1 MGESSESRWAWV
13 AGASTVCVLLIGW
26 LWPIGIGGRM
36 PVGGDVTSFQIG
48 LMAVLAEALGEGR
61 LPLWNDRWGFGF
73 PGVAES
79 QMGVYYPPHVTLYG
93 LLGVEAAYTA
103 SMVLHVLWGGLGARW
118 AARRFG
124 ASEAGA
130 VLSGVAWGAS
140 GFFLIHLPH
149 QWAYTVGSWAP
160 WAWGLGW
167 SILSGPAGRR
177 APWLLSA
184 VLAVQILPGHFQLAF
199 CTQVG
204 LLAMAAGSVLTGSG
218 GLRAAMRRS
227 ALVALPIAGA
237 FLLAS
242 AQVVPT
248 SRLSRLAETQRD
260 FEYLSGF
267 ASTPLHLVSLVAPG
281 LFHRSPLWRPIA
293 WDPFHTSPEE
303 NLLYVGLVPLFLA
316 LGAIVRPGPDARAIR
331 VLVAALAAGLVL
343 GLGPY
348 VPGFGAYS
356 QWPGFSFFR
365 GPARWGI
372 VATLALSILAGLGF
386 DAVRRG
392 RWKRAGIGLVMFVFG
407 AGAWIGLVL
416 GLFELAI
423 LAGDRPAD
431 SGVITAYQ
439 LALDAR
445 PWDDE
450 VTVVD
455 LLGEARRPRND
466 LYVIA
471 DQENAGLPLPSA
483 TPLRFDRDRVEIY
496 RAELSTTAGLMLGA
510 VGLALLSGRRGVF
523 SAGLL
528 VLAVVDLGFLALRR
542 PIGEAPI
549 RPLAEQSVVLGALSR
564 MPEGTRTVDPVRNLA
579 MVAGA
584 SPVLSYRTLDLPIQ
598 PGLSAIAQ
606 ILPRNAPE
614 AGTVLDARRALGAR
628 ARVIGPISPGM
639 VPGGI
644 DALADRFDETGRL
657 ESVEVVDD
665 PVLTGW
671 MLGAR
676 FSEIPAG
683 RALRFLL
690 LDAGPTPRAWF
701 LPADLADTDRL
712 RASQGEPGELL
723 DLLADARPLPL
734 RSRSPEHLELDLEA
748 EGPGTVVVA
757 QLDYPEW
764 SASWVGPAGD
774 ANPSEIDR
782 VLGGWQGVTVPGPGR
797 RTLRLDYEGRAERWG
812 LVISA
817 VSWAGWGLGLALASR
832 RGRRSSRAG
841 APA

>member
-1 MGESSESRWAWV
+1 MSSDSRWAWSG
-13 AGASTVCVLLIGW
+13 GAAAVCVLLVGW
-26 LWPIGIGGRM
+26 LWPIGVGGAM

-48 LMAVLAEALGEGR
+48 LMAVLDEALAEGR

-79 QMGVYYPPHVTLYG
+79 QMGVYYPPHATLYG

-130 VLSGVAWGAS
+130 VLSGVSWGAS

-149 QWAYTVGSWAP
+149 QWAYTVGSWTP

-167 SILSGPAGRR
+167 SILSGSSGRK

-204 LLAMAAGSVLTGSG
+204 LLAMAAGSVLSG
-218 GLRAAMRRS
+218 VGGRRAAMRRS
-227 ALVALPIAGA
+227 ALVALPMAGA

-248 SRLSRLAETQRD
+248 FQLARLAETQRD
-260 FEYLSGF
+260 YEYLSGF
-267 ASTPLHLVSLVAPG
+267 ASTPLHLVSLVAPE

-303 NLLYVGLVPLFLA
+303 NLVYVGLVPLFLA
-316 LGAIVRPGPDARAIR
+316 LGAIARPGPSAGAVR
-331 VLVAALAAGLVL
+331 VLVVVLAAGLVL

-348 VPGFGAYS
+348 VPGFVAYS
-356 QWPGFSFFR
+356 RWPGFSFFR

-392 RWKRAGIGLVMFVFG
+392 DWRRPGISLVMFVFG

-423 LAGDRPAD
+423 RAGDRPVD
-431 SGVITAYQ
+431 SGIITAYQ

-445 PWDDE
+445 PWDDG

-466 LYVIA
+466 LHMVA

-483 TPLRFDRDRVEIY
+483 TPLRFDRDRVGIY
-496 RAELSTTAGLMLGA
+496 RAELSTTAGLMLAA
-510 VGLALLSGRRGVF
+510 VGLALLSGRRGAF

-528 VLAVVDLGFLALRR
+528 ALAVVDLGLLARRR
-542 PIGEAPI
+542 PIDEAPI
-549 RPLAEQSVVLGALSR
+549 RPLAEQSAVLGALSR
-564 MPEGTRTVDPVRNLA
+564 MPVGTRTIDPMQNLA
-579 MVAGA
+579 MVAGV
-584 SPVLSYRTLDLPIQ
+584 SPVLSYRTLDLPVQ

-606 ILPRNAPE
+606 VLPRDAPE
-614 AGTVLDARRALGAR
+614 AGTVLDAQRALGAR
-628 ARVIGPISPGM
+628 GRVIGPISPGM

-665 PVLTGW
+665 PALTGW
-671 MLGAR
+671 MLGTR
-676 FSEIPAG
+676 FSKLPAG
-683 RALRFLL
+683 RAVRFLL

-701 LPADLADTDRL
+701 LPSDLADAGRL
-712 RASQGEPGELL
+712 RASRGEPGELL
-723 DLLADARPLPL
+723 DLLADARPLVL
-734 RSRSPEHLELDLEA
+734 RSRSPEHLELDMDA
-748 EGPGTVVVA
+748 EGPGTVAVA

-764 SASWVGPAGD
+764 HASWVDPAGD
-774 ANPSEIDR
+774 ANPMAIDR
-782 VLGGWQGVTVPGPGR
+782 VLGGWQGVRVQGPGR

-817 VSWAGWGLGLALASR
+817 VSWSAWGLGLALSAR
-832 RGRRSSRAG
+832 RGRRSPRAG